1 MPDWF
6 PDLVTILIALL
17 LVLVNGFFVAAE
29 FSLVKVRLGRIEQ
42 LVVHRKLFSKT
53 AKWLAQRLEQSLS
66 ACQLGI
72 TMASLALGT
81 IGEPA
86 FAKLVEPFL
95 LTLQI
100 QSPAV
105 VHAVAFAISFTFV
118 TALHLVI
125 GEQAPKIFAIRK
137 PETILLACA
146 IPLQIFFI
154 ATYPLMQCLNVST
167 IWLLRMVGATEAN
180 KSAIPYT
187 EEEIRA
193 LLREAHVHGS
203 LTGSEHSIIN
213 AVFEF
218 ADLVCRRIMVSRT
231 DVDFVDINE
240 KTDVTLAMIHRTEHT
255 RYPICDGSLDNV
267 LGVLHVKDISGATI
281 HDGFDWKALMRPPK
295 KVPENMPISKLL
307 RHFQGTHQHMAF
319 VVDEY
324 GMMIG
329 IVTLENV
336 LEEIVGKVAD
346 EFDVEDPEIVPDG
359 PDSFVILGS
368 TAVQDVENRLGI
380 RFEYADVDTMSGLLL
395 NKVERLLVA
404 GDVVE
409 FPNAIAKVLSVSDD
423 RATKVRLTLISQEN

>member
-6 PDLVTILIALL
+6 PDLVKILVALL

-42 LVVHRKLFSKT
+42 LVANRKLFSRT
-53 AKWLAQRLEQSLS
+53 ARWLAQRLEQSLS

-86 FAKLVEPFL
+86 FAKLVEPL
-95 LTLQI
+95 LHAAQI
-100 QSPAV
+100 QSVAI

-137 PETILLACA
+137 PETILLVCA
-146 IPLQIFFI
+146 VPLQIFFV
-154 ATYPLMQCLNVST
+154 ATYPLMQSLNVST
-167 IWLLRMVGATEAN
+167 TWLLKMIGSSESS
-180 KSAIPYT
+180 KSSIPYT

-193 LLREAHVHGS
+193 LLREAHVHGN
-203 LTGSEHSIIN
+203 LTGSEHSLIN

-240 KTDVTLAMIHRTEHT
+240 KTEVTLDMIHRTKHT
-255 RYPICDGSLDNV
+255 RYPICDGSLDDV
-267 LGVLHVKDISGATI
+267 LGVLHVKDISGETI
-281 HDGFDWKALMRPPK
+281 NDGFDWKSLMRPPK

-336 LEEIVGKVAD
+336 LEEIIGEVAD

-359 PDSFVILGS
+359 PDSYVIMGS
-368 TAVQDVENRLGI
+368 TAVQDVENRIGI

-395 NKVERLLVA
+395 NKAERLLVA
-404 GDVVE
+404 GDVIE

-423 RATKVRLTLISQEN
+423 RATKVRLTLISQDN

>member
-6 PDLVTILIALL
+6 PDLVTILVALL

-42 LVVHRKLFSKT
+42 LVVQRKLFSRT

-95 LTLQI
+95 RAIQI
-100 QSPAV
+100 QSPAI

-167 IWLLRMVGATEAN
+167 TWLLRLIGATEAN
-180 KSAIPYT
+180 KSSIPYT

-231 DVDFVDINE
+231 DVDFVDIHE
-240 KTDVTLAMIHRTEHT
+240 ETSVTMDMIHRTKHT
-255 RYPICDGSLDNV
+255 RYPICDGSLDHV
-267 LGVLHVKDISGATI
+267 LGVLHVKDISGETI
-281 HDGFDWKALMRPPK
+281 DDGFDWKSLMRPPK

-336 LEEIVGKVAD
+336 LEEIIGEVAD

-380 RFEYADVDTMSGLLL
+380 QFEFADVDTMSGLLL
-395 NKVERLLVA
+395 NKAERLLVA
-404 GDVVE
+404 GDVIE

-423 RATKVRLTLISQEN
+423 RATKVRLTLHSQKD